1 MKRNPGKLLPAALSL
16 ASLVV
21 ASLLTG
27 TAGAATATVAA
38 PTGAGQDTASH
49 APAGAGAGASAA
61 AVGTAGVLSRAE
73 RVAKVTGPGSTSATD
88 ARWQVKATD
97 LGIMWDNGAGEIL
110 TAFGDTYGNGWTGP
124 GAAVGDQATMDWR
137 CNVLGRS
144 GDRDL
149 ADGMSLSSMPSDRAN
164 HAKQL
169 LPCKRVNNDELTT
182 IPTAGISVGGRQYM
196 HYMSVNHWGGAG
208 EWFTNYSGIA
218 WSDDNGENWIR
229 DADARWQN
237 TPAWDNKFQ
246 MAAMVRQGGHVYMY
260 GTPNGRFGGV
270 HLARVP
276 EGKLLEPGEYRY
288 WDGSAWGAD
297 QNAAAAVAGAP
308 VSEVSVQYSRYLGRF
323 VMMYLDEH
331 MASVVMRTSPTPTG
345 PWSGK
350 HVVAAGADFPKL
362 YGAFI
367 HPWSADS
374 NSPYLYFT
382 MSQWDPYNVYLM
394 RVRLTGGGVF
404 GGSPADFDG
413 DGKDDIA
420 TFTQDDSADV
430 YAAKSTGTAFS
441 GRSVKWSDHFA
452 PGGET
457 PLSGDFTGDG
467 KDDVVTFTHGTKADV
482 YVAPSDG
489 NAFGTGQKWHDHF
502 APGRE
507 VPAVGDFDG
516 DGKDDIVTFTHDD
529 AADVYVALS
538 GGGSFG
544 TGQKWH
550 DDFAAWGSFP
560 AVGDVDGDGRDDLI
574 SFIQGAEA
582 DVYVA
587 LNEGGRFG
595 APRKAHDHF
604 APEGERPR
612 VGDVDGDGRDDIVT
626 FTGGEAS
633 DVYVALSDGAAFGGG
648 QKWNDFFAPDGEF
661 PYVGDYNGDGKDD
674 IVTFTHTSEAD
685 VYVSVSDG
693 ASGFVDGRKWHE
705 FFGLA
710 GETTL

>member
-1 MKRNPGKLLPAALSL
+1 MKGKVCAVRRNPGKLLPAALSL

-21 ASLLTG
+21 ASLFAGTG
-27 TAGAATATVAA
+27 TATARPDHSPDHGSHAAAT
-38 PTGAGQDTASH
+38 PT
-49 APAGAGAGASAA
+49 GASAA
-61 AVGTAGVLSRAE
+61 AAGTAGVLSRAE

-88 ARWQVKATD
+88 TRWQVKSTD
-97 LGIMWDNGAGEIL
+97 LGIMWDNGSGEIL

-124 GAAVGDQATMDWR
+124 GAAVGDQATIDWR

-196 HYMSVNHWGGAG
+196 HYMSVNHWGAAG
-208 EWFTNYSGIA
+208 QWFTNYSGIA
-218 WSDDNGENWIR
+218 WSDDNGENWTR

-237 TPAWDNKFQ
+237 TPAWDNRFQ
-246 MAAMVRQGGHVYMY
+246 MAAMVRHGGHVYMY
-260 GTPNGRFGGV
+260 GTPNGRFGDV

-276 EGKLLEPGEYRY
+276 ESRLLEPGEYRY
-288 WDGSAWGAD
+288 WNGSSWGTD

-308 VSEVSVQYSRYLGRF
+308 VSEVSVQYSRYLGKF

-350 HVVAAGADFPKL
+350 QVVAAGADFPKL

-382 MSQWDPYNVYLM
+382 MSQWDPYNSYLM

-404 GGSPADFDG
+404 GGSPADLDADG
-413 DGKDDIA
+413 RDDII

-430 YAAKSTGTAFS
+430 YAAKSTGSAFS
-441 GRSVKWSDHFA
+441 GRSVKWS
-452 PGGET
+452 
-457 PLSGDFTGDG
+457 
-467 KDDVVTFTHGTKADV
+467 
-482 YVAPSDG
+482 
-489 NAFGTGQKWHDHF
+489 DHF

-516 DGKDDIVTFTHDD
+516 DGKDDIVAFTHDD

-538 GGGSFG
+538 DGGSFAP
-544 TGQKWH
+544 GQKWH
-550 DDFAAWGSFP
+550 DDFASWGRFP

-574 SFIQGAEA
+574 AFTQGSEAE
-582 DVYVA
+582 VYVA

-595 APRKAHDHF
+595 APLKWHDHF
-604 APEGERPR
+604 APEGEQPR
-612 VGDVDGDGRDDIVT
+612 VGDVDGDGKDDIVT

-674 IVTFTHTSEAD
+674 IVTFTHNTEAD
-685 VYVSVSDG
+685 VYVAVSDG
-693 ASGFVDGRKWHE
+693 TSGFVDGRKWHE
-705 FFGLA
+705 YFGVA
-710 GETTL
+710 GETSL